1 MKRTIFYHQEHQA
14 GATMRQAQGWE
25 MPDHFGDPRAEHL
38 AVRSSAGVFDWASTG
53 EIEIQGRDA
62 LALVQKVI
70 VNDASRMPV
79 GRVLY
84 TTMCQPTGAI
94 MSDVTIYRLGEDR
107 YWCMTA
113 WGSNQAGQC
122 PEFDWLLEQAR
133 GLDVCVTDVSSGVA
147 LLAVQGPKAQ
157 EIVALL
163 SPADLGAL
171 RYMWFTE
178 TSLAGAPR
186 ALISRTGYTG
196 ELGYELIVAAEYAY
210 DLWDALETAGRPFGL
225 RHAGLETAFSL
236 RMEKGYIARF
246 DFMDGVTPLEA
257 GMGWTVKLDKSEFVG
272 RAALA
277 KQQAE
282 GLRRKLVSVAMGD
295 ETLPAGGC
303 RIFHEGAV
311 IGKITSSA
319 YGYSVGC
326 PLALALVSAE
336 WASVGL
342 RVVVEVEGRGHP
354 AHIAPRPIYDA
365 KGTQLRPEGQL

>member
-1 MKRTIFYHQEHQA
+1 MKRTIFYHQELQT

-25 MPDHFGDPRAEHL
+25 MPDHFGDPRGEHL
-38 AVRSSAGVFDWASTG
+38 AVRNNAGVFDWASTG

-62 LALVQKVI
+62 WALVQKVI

-84 TTMCQPTGAI
+84 TTMCRPTGAI

-113 WGSNQAGQC
+113 WGSNQVGQR

-147 LLAVQGPKAQ
+147 VLAVQGPRAR
-157 EIVALL
+157 EIVAQLG
-163 SPADLGAL
+163 PADLGAL

-178 TSLAGAPR
+178 TGLAGAPR

-196 ELGYELIVAAEYAY
+196 ELGYELIVPAEYAY

-225 RHAGLETAFSL
+225 CHAGLETAFSL

-246 DFMDGVTPLEA
+246 DFMDDVTPLEA
-257 GMGWTVKLDKSEFVG
+257 GMGWTVKFDKDEFIG

-277 KQQAE
+277 KQQVE

-303 RIFHEGAV
+303 PILHDGSV
-311 IGKITSSA
+311 VGKITSSA

-326 PLALALVSAE
+326 PLALALVSADLTRPDLP
-336 WASVGL
+336 VD
-342 RVVVEVEGRGHP
+342 VEVDGRLHP
-354 AHIAPRPIYDA
+354 ARIVQRPFYDPDG
-365 KGTQLRPEGQL
+365 KRMRPEG

>member
-1 MKRTIFYHQEHQA
+1 MMKRTVFYHQELQA
-14 GATMRQAQGWE
+14 GAKMRVAQGWE

-84 TTMCQPTGAI
+84 TTMCLPTGAI
-94 MSDVTIYRLGEDR
+94 LSDVTIYRLGEDR

-113 WGSNQAGQC
+113 WGSNQAGQR
-122 PEFDWLLEQAR
+122 PEYEWLLEQAH

-147 LLAVQGPKAQ
+147 LLAVQGPMARA
-157 EIVALL
+157 IVSQLG
-163 SPADLGAL
+163 PADLGAL

-178 TSLAGAPR
+178 TSLAGAPPR
-186 ALISRTGYTG
+186 LISRTGYTG
-196 ELGYELIVAAEYAY
+196 EPGYELIVAAEYGY
-210 DLWDALETAGRPFGL
+210 DLWDALETVGQPFGMC
-225 RHAGLETAFSL
+225 HAGLDTAFSL

-257 GMGWTVKLDKSEFVG
+257 GMGWTVKFDKGEFVG
-272 RAALA
+272 RDALA

-282 GLRRKLVSVAMGD
+282 GVRRKLVSVAMGD

-303 RIFHEGAV
+303 PILHDGAV
-311 IGKITSSA
+311 VGKITSSA

-326 PLALALVSAE
+326 PLALALVSVDLARPDLP
-336 WASVGL
+336 VD
-342 RVVVEVEGRGHP
+342 VEVDGRLHP
-354 AHIAPRPIYDA
+354 ARIVQRPFFDPDG
-365 KGTQLRPEGQL
+365 KRLRPEVV

>member
-1 MKRTIFYHQEHQA
+1 MKRTIFYHQELQA
-14 GATMRQAQGWE
+14 GAKMRQAQGWE

-38 AVRSSAGVFDWASTG
+38 AVRGSAGVFDWASTG

-62 LALVQKVI
+62 LALVQKAI

-84 TTMCQPTGAI
+84 TTMCLPTGAI
-94 MSDVTIYRLGEDR
+94 LSDVTIYRLGEDR

-113 WGSNQAGQC
+113 WGSNQAGQR

-147 LLAVQGPKAQ
+147 LLAVQGPEARA
-157 EIVALL
+157 IVSQL

-171 RYMWFTE
+171 CYMWFTE
-178 TSLAGAPR
+178 TTLAGAPR

-196 ELGYELIVAAEYAY
+196 ELGYELIVPAEYAY
-210 DLWDALETAGRPFGL
+210 DVWDALEIAGQSFGMC
-225 RHAGLETAFSL
+225 HAGLETAFSL

-246 DFMDGVTPLEA
+246 DFMDGVTPFEA
-257 GMGWTVKLDKSEFVG
+257 GMGWTVKFDKGEFVG
-272 RAALA
+272 RDALM
-277 KQQAE
+277 KQKAE
-282 GLRRKLVSVAMGD
+282 GLRRQLVSVAMGD

-303 RIFHEGAV
+303 PILHVGAV
-311 IGKITSSA
+311 VGKVTSSA

-326 PLALALVSAE
+326 PLALALVSADL
-336 WASVGL
+336 ATPN
-342 RVVVEVEGRGHP
+342 RPVEVQIEGAGHP
-354 AHIAPRPIYDA
+354 AHIVRRPYYD
-365 KGTQLRPEGQL
+365 PEGERLRG

>member
-1 MKRTIFYHQEHQA
+1 MKRTIFYHQELQA
-14 GATMRQAQGWE
+14 GAKMRQAQGWE
-25 MPDHFGDPRAEHL
+25 MPDHFGDPRGEHL
-38 AVRSSAGVFDWASTG
+38 AVRSGAGVFDWASTG

-84 TTMCQPTGAI
+84 TTICQPTGAI

-113 WGSNQAGQC
+113 WGSNQAGQR
-122 PEFDWLLEQAR
+122 PEFEWLQEQAR
-133 GLDVCVTDVSSGVA
+133 GLDVCITDVSSGVA
-147 LLAVQGPKAQ
+147 LLAVQGPKAR
-157 EIVALL
+157 EIVSQL
-163 SPADLGAL
+163 SAADLGAL
-171 RYMWFTE
+171 PYMWFTE
-178 TSLAGAPR
+178 ASLAGAPR

-196 ELGYELIVAAEYAY
+196 ELGYELVVPVEYAY
-210 DLWDALETAGRPFGL
+210 DLWDALNTVGQPFGL
-225 RHAGLETAFSL
+225 HHAGLETAFSL

-257 GMGWTVKLDKSEFVG
+257 GMGWTVKFDRAEFIG

-282 GLRRKLVSVAMGD
+282 GVRRKLVSVAMGD

-303 RIFHEGAV
+303 PIFHDRAV
-311 IGKITSSA
+311 AGKITSSA
-319 YGYSVGC
+319 QGYSVGC
-326 PLALALVSAE
+326 PLALALVSA
-336 WASVGL
+336 GL
-342 RVVVEVEGRGHP
+342 ARPDLPVEVEVDGRLHP
-354 AHIAPRPIYDA
+354 AHIVRRPFFDPEG
-365 KGTQLRPEGQL
+365 KRLRPEG

>member
-1 MKRTIFYHQEHQA
+1 MKRTIFHHQEHQA
-14 GATMRQAQGWE
+14 GAKMRQAQGWE
-25 MPDHFGDPRAEHL
+25 MPDHFGDPRGEHL
-38 AVRSSAGVFDWASTG
+38 AVRSAAGVFDWASTG

-84 TTMCQPTGAI
+84 TTICQPTGAI

-113 WGSNQAGQC
+113 WGSNQADQR
-122 PEFDWLLEQAR
+122 PEFEWLVEQAR
-133 GLDVCVTDVSSGVA
+133 GLDVCVTDVSPGVA
-147 LLAVQGPKAQ
+147 LLAVQGPRAR
-157 EIVALL
+157 EIVSLL
-163 SPADLGAL
+163 SPADLGTL
-171 RYMWFTE
+171 PYMWFTE
-178 TSLAGAPR
+178 TTLAGAPR

-196 ELGYELIVAAEYAY
+196 ELGYELIVPVEHAY
-210 DLWDALETAGRPFGL
+210 DLWDALQTAGQPFGL

-257 GMGWTVKLDKSEFVG
+257 GMGWTVKLDKGEFIG

-282 GLRRKLVSVAMGD
+282 GVSRKLVSMAMED

-303 RIFHEGAV
+303 PIFHDRV
-311 IGKITSSA
+311 VVGKITSSA
-319 YGYSVGC
+319 QGYSIGC
-326 PLALALVSAE
+326 PLALALVSADL
-336 WASVGL
+336 ARPDL
-342 RVVVEVEGRGHP
+342 PLNVEVDGSLHRARIVRRPAFDPEGR
-354 AHIAPRPIYDA
+354 R
-365 KGTQLRPEGQL
+365 LRPEE